1 MELRKF
7 IATTIR
13 EYLNENKYTPKELGQ
28 FIYHQTNINN
38 AINILSNGFKSGY
51 ELDKGERNSGIFFS
65 ATDKG
70 QENVVYN
77 KGKNNKIVMVEVS
90 TNGLTLLD
98 TSDLPINNEL
108 LSYQQE
114 WYVIVRNAKEKN
126 IFPEG
131 YDGIL
136 HRSQYNGGIYEII
149 LKESI
154 ANKNLTGRIKNL
166 RGQYIEALP

>member
-1 MELRKF
+1 MELRKL

-13 EYLNENKYTPKELGQ
+13 EYFNENKYFPQKLGQ
-28 FIYHQTNINN
+28 FIYHQTNHNN
-38 AINILSNGFKSGY
+38 AVNILKGGFKSGY

-77 KGKNNKIVMVEVS
+77 RGENNKLVMVEVS
-90 TNGLTLLD
+90 TLGLKLLD
-98 TSDLPINNEL
+98 TSNLPINPEL

-114 WYVIVRNAKEKN
+114 WYKIVRDAKEKN
-126 IFPEG
+126 IFPEE

-136 HRSQYNGGIYEII
+136 HRSQHNGGIYEII
-149 LKESI
+149 LKEGI
-154 ANKNLTGRIKNL
+154 ANTNLTGRIKNL
-166 RGQYIEALP
+166 RGQYIEAQP